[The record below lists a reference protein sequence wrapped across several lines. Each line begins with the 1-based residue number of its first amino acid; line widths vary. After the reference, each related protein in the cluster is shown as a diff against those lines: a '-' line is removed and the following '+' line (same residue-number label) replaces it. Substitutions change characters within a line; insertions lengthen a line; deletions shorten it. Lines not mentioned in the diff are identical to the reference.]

1 MFVLVKVHSPQ
12 QDVDLFNL
20 RSLSDGYLCDRS
32 ELVEPKQD
40 DRILSNLWFD
50 SAWRELYRIP
60 FVMRRNSP
68 ILLSLTPLES
78 VRSLHSVI
86 LRLVPCVVSLVNR
99 AKLCS
104 VSTFSLATCSVPFLA
119 QPRCKMFGGAC
130 PGQPF
135 GRVGLVRFSLADGVY
150 CVACP
155 VQPSCQWVWC
165 VSCPFRQCCRV
176 TGGAC
181 PVQPS
186 CRRCWWDLPGS
197 AQLPVHLVALVRSA
211 QPSVP

>member
-60 FVMRRNSP
+60 FVMRQNSP

-119 QPRCKMFGGAC
+119 QPPDAKCL
-130 PGQPF
+130 
-135 GRVGLVRFSLADGVY
+135 VGLVQVSPSAELGLSGSALLTAFIVWPARFSPAASGFGV
-150 CVACP
+150 
-155 VQPSCQWVWC
+155 
-165 VSCPFRQCCRV
+165 
-176 TGGAC
+176 
-181 PVQPS
+181 
-186 CRRCWWDLPGS
+186 
-197 AQLPVHLVALVRSA
+197 
-211 QPSVP
+211 